1 MSAPTDQKKTKLK
14 AKDFASDQDVR
25 WCPGCGD
32 YYILKQTLTVLA
44 ELGIPHENQCFIS
57 GIGCS
62 SRFPYYVNSYG
73 VHGIHGRAPAIAF
86 GVKAANPE
94 LNLWIITGDG
104 DGLSIGGNHLI
115 HILRRNLDC
124 NILLFNNA
132 IYGLTK
138 GQYSPTSPQGLKTK
152 TTPQGSL
159 EQPFNP
165 ISVALGA
172 GATFVARTHDKDS
185 THMRA
190 ILHAATKHKGTS
202 FIEILQNC
210 PIFYDGVWE
219 SVTGKA
225 VRPEQ
230 TLSLEDGKP
239 LIYGAKNDKAI
250 QLVHGDTQTVD
261 VASTDPESLYVHNLA
276 APNPGIAFTL
286 AQMRPPEF
294 PLPIGIF
301 RQVQR
306 AEYTEQMLGQEASK
320 MQAVGK
326 GTLEGLLN
334 KGEVITVK

>member
-1 MSAPTDQKKTKLK
+1 MSTATKPKKPRKPNSK
-14 AKDFASDQDVR
+14 EFASDQDVR

-44 ELGIPHENQCFIS
+44 ELGIPKENQCFIS

-86 GVKAANPE
+86 GVKAANPK

-115 HILRRNLDC
+115 HILRRNLDA
-124 NILLFNNA
+124 NILMFNNA

-159 EQPFNP
+159 ERPFNP
-165 ISVALGA
+165 ASVALGA

-185 THMRA
+185 KHMRK
-190 ILHAATKHKGTS
+190 ILHEATKHKGTS

-219 SVTGKA
+219 PIISKK
-225 VRPEQ
+225 VRPDN
-230 TLSLEDGKP
+230 TIDLDHGKP
-239 LIYGAKNDKAI
+239 LVYGTNSDKAI
-250 QLVHGDTQTVD
+250 AIRNGAPVIVEAGADDVQVHDEALQ
-261 VASTDPESLYVHNLA
+261 
-276 APNPGIAFTL
+276 NPGVAFTL
-286 AQMRPPEF
+286 AQMQPPEF

-301 RQVQR
+301 RKVEQS
-306 AEYTEQMLGQEASK
+306 EYTSQMLGQEASK
-320 MQAVGK
+320 IEAVGE
-326 GTLEGLLN
+326 GTLEKLLYS
-334 KGEVITVK
+334 GDVITVT

>member
-1 MSAPTDQKKTKLK
+1 MSAPTDTKKTKLK

-152 TTPQGSL
+152 TSPQGSL
-159 EQPFNP
+159 EEPFNP

-190 ILHAATKHKGTS
+190 VLHAATLHKGTS

-219 SVTGKA
+219 SITAKSA
-225 VRPEQ
+225 RPDQ
-230 TLSLEDGKP
+230 TVSLHDGKP
-239 LIYGAKNDKAI
+239 MIFGANKEKAI
-250 QLVHGDTQTVD
+250 QMQNGSPMVVPVEG
-261 VASTDPESLYVHNLA
+261 TDPDSLYVHDLDNQNA
-276 APNPGIAFTL
+276 GIAFNL
-286 AQMRPPEF
+286 SQMRPPAL

-306 AEYTEQMLGQEASK
+306 AEYTAQMLGQEQTK

-326 GTLEGLLN
+326 GTLHKLLH
-334 KGEVITVK
+334 KGEVITVT